1 MFANCEIL
9 QIMFANCESLRI
21 MFANCESLR
30 ERERERERGEI
41 CVYFNK
47 REGLIDLVMYKYNLE
62 IFFW

>member
-1 MFANCEIL
+1 
-9 QIMFANCESLRI
+9 

-62 IFFW
+62 IFFGDVGF